1 MAQRQSD
8 ATRHTYL
15 EVHPHPWRRQ
25 LALRGR
31 NIRVGQLVASMRA
44 NKLTPEEA
52 ADDYNLPLEQ
62 VEEALAYYAE
72 NSDFID
78 NELREDRRRSEARG
92 YVVEPPPVPR

>member
-1 MAQRQSD
+1 MAQRQPD
-8 ATRHTYL
+8 EKGYMYL
-15 EVHPHPWRRQ
+15 EVRPHPWRRQ

-52 ADDYNLPLEQ
+52 ADNYNLPLEQ
-62 VEEALAYYAE
+62 VEEALAYYEE

-78 NELREDRRRSEARG
+78 NELREDKRRLQAKG
-92 YVVEPPPVPR
+92 YEVEPPPVP